1 MQSEASLLA
10 EGEIFA
16 NQACKYGDNAHALQF
31 DPEAMEP
38 TIQKWT
44 SDSIKRLQMPGTQLP
59 ESHFDGFRRYDGAVD
74 KWTKRFLARIFVERL
89 DSMAVDAA
97 D

>member
-1 MQSEASLLA
+1 MQSGASLLA

-16 NQACKYGDNAHALQF
+16 NQAFKYGDNAHALQF

-59 ESHFDGFRRYDGAVD
+59 EPHFDGFRKYDRAVD
-74 KWTKRFLARIFVERL
+74 KWTRRFLARIFSERI
-89 DSMAVDAA
+89 DAMAAEAPD
-97 D
+97 